1 MERIK
6 ISLMD
11 TLKMVLLCIAAYPAG
26 LILMLLLGGNADLA
40 ISLPII
46 SGFIHQSLSHF
57 FFNILLL
64 FLLLIYKGNSYNI
77 KQMVAILV
85 VIQTL
90 CFILTFFGVLTSI
103 GISGLVYFLM
113 TRFLIGYK
121 KIFIPLLVI
130 IFIGELVTLNDPDG
144 ISHWGHLIGIV
155 LGFISLGYFNS
166 LIQKHHYQ
174 NHRLIQLVCNI
185 FVPQR

>member
-11 TLKMVLLCIAAYPAG
+11 TLKMILLCIAAYPAG

-77 KQMVAILV
+77 KQMV
-85 VIQTL
+85 
-90 CFILTFFGVLTSI
+90 FFGVLTSI

-144 ISHWGHLIGIV
+144 ISHWGHLIGII
-155 LGFISLGYFNS
+155 LGFISLGYLNS
-166 LIQKHHYQ
+166 LIQKHRYQ
-174 NHRLIQLVCNI
+174 NLRLIQVVCNI

>member
-121 KIFIPLLVI
+121 KIFIPFI
-130 IFIGELVTLNDPDG
+130 TIF
-144 ISHWGHLIGIV
+144 
-155 LGFISLGYFNS
+155 FI
-166 LIQKHHYQ
+166 
-174 NHRLIQLVCNI
+174 
-185 FVPQR
+185 

>member
-6 ISLMD
+6 ISLVD
-11 TLKMVLLCIAAYPAG
+11 TSKMALICIAAYPAG

-64 FLLLIYKGNSYNI
+64 FFLLIYKGNSYNI

-90 CFILTFFGVLTSI
+90 CFILTFFGVPTSI

-113 TRFLIGYK
+113 TRFLIGFK
-121 KIFIPLLVI
+121 KILIPLIVI
-130 IFIGELVTLNDPDG
+130 KP
-144 ISHWGHLIGIV
+144 
-155 LGFISLGYFNS
+155 NS
-166 LIQKHHYQ
+166 LIKISADIISDGS
-174 NHRLIQLVCNI
+174 LSFKLLFKISI
-185 FVPQR
+185 SAFKF